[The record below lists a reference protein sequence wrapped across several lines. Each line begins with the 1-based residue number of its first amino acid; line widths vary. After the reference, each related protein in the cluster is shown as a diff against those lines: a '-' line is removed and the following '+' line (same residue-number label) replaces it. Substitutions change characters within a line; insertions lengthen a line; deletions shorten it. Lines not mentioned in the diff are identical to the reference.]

1 MTTLHMIA
9 SSAHS
14 RSGMSDCLSLL
25 GSDDAVVLIEEG
37 VLALSQPG
45 MDILQSLKTRLG
57 SGDHLYFVRD
67 HLVARGLSDDIAGWQ
82 AIDMDRL
89 VDLHCEFD
97 KSLTWY

>member
-14 RSGMSDCLSLL
+14 RTGMSDSLPLL
-25 GSDDAVVLIEEG
+25 GPGDAVVLMEEG
-37 VLALSQPG
+37 VLALSQPD
-45 MDILQSLKTRLG
+45 MEILQSLKERLG
-57 SGDHLYFVRD
+57 TSDNLYVMGDHLI
-67 HLVARGLSDDIAGWQ
+67 ARGLHSDIEGWE

-89 VDLHCEFD
+89 VDLHCEHD